1 MSDHTLR
8 EIYGKMRKPEQ
19 SDAQITEQLNENH
32 GEDTFVDLKFGERDL
47 GPILQRK
54 LDELKTSL
62 SVAIIPLVEKIERQA
77 ENPERV
83 RALAE
88 TVKDMLVDLKNR

>member
-1 MSDHTLR
+1 MSDHTLN
-8 EIYGKMRKPEQ
+8 EIYGKMRNPEQ
-19 SDAQITEQLNENH
+19 SDAQITESLNEEH
-32 GEDTFVDLKFGERDL
+32 GFGESDL

>member
-1 MSDHTLR
+1 MSDRTLN
-8 EIYGKMRKPEQ
+8 EIYGRMRSPER
-19 SDAQITEQLNENH
+19 SDAQIAEPLNEAH
-32 GEDTFVDLKFGERDL
+32 GFGEPDL

>member
-1 MSDHTLR
+1 M
-8 EIYGKMRKPEQ
+8 KF
-19 SDAQITEQLNENH
+19 TEKCATPNTEPLNEAH
-32 GEDTFVDLKFGERDL
+32 GFDEPDL